1 MELIQAK
8 GDTWYLAAAELIPIY
23 RLEGGRCILLDSGL
37 ESEREELAAAL
48 DRAGLTPV
56 GVFGSHTH
64 RDHSVNTGWLRERY
78 GARICLPEGEAVIA
92 STPLMCK
99 QVYASLSLEGLMEDC
114 GGMVCRA
121 DETVGPEDGTA
132 EFLGVPF
139 RVLHAPGHTPDHI
152 CTITPDGV
160 CYTADLML
168 AGPALETA
176 RLPYHYVH
184 AVARASMEKLRDAA
198 GGCACCIAAH
208 RAVFRDPASV
218 AAGNLALLD
227 RVGGEMLELLRTPL
241 TLGELVAAV
250 VERKKLLTHSEMKAA
265 RYARSVQC
273 FVEYLRDTGR
283 LDVVVDRGMRRF
295 VRR

>member
-37 ESEREELAAAL
+37 ESEREALSAAL

-64 RDHSVNTGWLRERY
+64 RDHSVNNGWLRERY
-78 GARICLPEGEAVIA
+78 GTRICLPEGEAVIA

-184 AVARASMEKLRDAA
+184 AVARASMEKLLQEGDYTRTKKKTSSIT
-198 GGCACCIAAH
+198 GVVSTVYWC
-208 RAVFRDPASV
+208 V
-218 AAGNLALLD
+218 AAAVYLACSLPGHSWRESWVIWPVAGVLF
-227 RVGGEMLELLRTPL
+227 
-241 TLGELVAAV
+241 AAV
-250 VERKKLLTHSEMKAA
+250 MAVCSALAGRKK
-265 RYARSVQC
+265 
-273 FVEYLRDTGR
+273 
-283 LDVVVDRGMRRF
+283 
-295 VRR
+295 

>member
-1 MELIQAK
+1 MSPWATGRSGFWQSVQF
-8 GDTWYLAAAELIPIY
+8 TWTFPEVTASAAFP
-23 RLEGGRCILLDSGL
+23 R
-37 ESEREELAAAL
+37 
-48 DRAGLTPV
+48 
-56 GVFGSHTH
+56 
-64 RDHSVNTGWLRERY
+64 LREK
-78 GARICLPEGEAVIA
+78 PTA
-92 STPLMCK
+92 STLSSRREDT
-99 QVYASLSLEGLMEDC
+99 VSRISLVFSW
-114 GGMVCRA
+114 GGVNW
-121 DETVGPEDGTA
+121 
-132 EFLGVPF
+132 
-139 RVLHAPGHTPDHI
+139 
-152 CTITPDGV
+152 
-160 CYTADLML
+160 
-168 AGPALETA
+168 
-176 RLPYHYVH
+176 
-184 AVARASMEKLRDAA
+184 ASMEKLRDAA

-250 VERKKLLTHSEMKAA
+250 VERKKLLTRSELKAA

>member
-37 ESEREELAAAL
+37 ESEREALSAAL

-64 RDHSVNTGWLRERY
+64 RDHSVNNGWLRERY
-78 GARICLPEGEAVIA
+78 GTRICLPEGEAVIA

-139 RVLHAPGHTPDHI
+139 RVLHAPATPP
-152 CTITPDGV
+152 TTSAP
-160 CYTADLML
+160 
-168 AGPALETA
+168 
-176 RLPYHYVH
+176 
-184 AVARASMEKLRDAA
+184 S
-198 GGCACCIAAH
+198 
-208 RAVFRDPASV
+208 
-218 AAGNLALLD
+218 
-227 RVGGEMLELLRTPL
+227 LRTECATPP
-241 TLGELVAAV
+241 T
-250 VERKKLLTHSEMKAA
+250 
-265 RYARSVQC
+265 
-273 FVEYLRDTGR
+273 
-283 LDVVVDRGMRRF
+283 
-295 VRR
+295 

>member
-37 ESEREELAAAL
+37 ESEREALSAAL

-64 RDHSVNTGWLRERY
+64 RDHSVNNGWLRERY
-78 GARICLPEGEAVIA
+78 GTRICLPEGEAVIA

-160 CYTADLML
+160 CYTADLL
-168 AGPALETA
+168 RAGPALEPA
-176 RLPYHYVH
+176 RLPYHYAH
-184 AVARASMEKLRDAA
+184 AVARASIRS
-198 GGCACCIAAH
+198 
-208 RAVFRDPASV
+208 AV
-218 AAGNLALLD
+218 
-227 RVGGEMLELLRTPL
+227 
-241 TLGELVAAV
+241 
-250 VERKKLLTHSEMKAA
+250 
-265 RYARSVQC
+265 
-273 FVEYLRDTGR
+273 
-283 LDVVVDRGMRRF
+283 
-295 VRR
+295 